1 MRAFVVAI
9 NMINVRIPADDFTTS
24 HEKAIVM
31 FEDMWLM
38 NLKRLDVQLH
48 YTTVHLQRPMVG
60 C

>member
-1 MRAFVVAI
+1 
-9 NMINVRIPADDFTTS
+9 MINVRIPADDFTTS

-48 YTTVHLQRPMVG
+48 YTTVHLQRPTVG